1 MDILESEMNI
11 FYFYDCPVKSAE
23 AQPDKMLV
31 KMPLETAQM
40 LCTAHRELDGD
51 EYADKVGLY
60 KRAYWNHPCTVWARA
75 SKGNYE
81 WLYAH
86 FLALGMEYAYRYKRE
101 HASITKL
108 GKALEKKPDNI
119 YDYNITLGDMP
130 LTHPIISKWNRTPIA
145 QCMPDQYKNEDPIK
159 AYRDYCIHEK
169 HYAKWEK
176 GRDKPKWW
184 VKVKEELDE
193 AQAIDDYYM
202 SIAEVL

>member
-1 MDILESEMNI
+1 MNI
-11 FYFYDCPVKSAE
+11 FYFYDCPIKSAQ

-51 EYADKVGLY
+51 EYADSAGLY
-60 KRAYWNHPCTVWARA
+60 KRAYWNHPCTVWAR
-75 SKGNYE
+75 KVPTNYR
-81 WLYAH
+81 WLYKH
-86 FLALGMEYAYRYKRE
+86 FLALGNEYTYRYGKE
-101 HASITKL
+101 HASVTKL
-108 GKALEKKPDNI
+108 KDALEPCPTNMTHQYYPI
-119 YDYNITLGDMP
+119 
-130 LTHPIISKWNRTPIA
+130 LTPVA
-145 QCMPDQYKNEDPIK
+145 QCMPDQYKNDDPIK

-176 GRDKPKWW
+176 GRAKPKWW

-202 SIAEVL
+202 ALQD